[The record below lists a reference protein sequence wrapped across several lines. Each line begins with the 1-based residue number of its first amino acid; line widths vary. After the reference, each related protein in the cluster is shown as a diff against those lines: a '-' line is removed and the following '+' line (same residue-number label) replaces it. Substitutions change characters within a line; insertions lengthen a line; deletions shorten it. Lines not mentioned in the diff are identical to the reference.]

1 MSKPGKGGLNSLLS
15 YRFVKKPRPKLQ
27 HEGSTSSQDSDDT
40 KSTSDDNSQS
50 SDQSLGNSLQNG
62 QSKDL
67 MLEKTNSVTSSH
79 SKDTIDL
86 DETEKY
92 WDEADGTDTL
102 ISVSV
107 IDDRLDANTPEKS
120 EPTTVPETPAS
131 PLSQASSPESPLFR
145 AKPKNIRS
153 KAMEDEASEA
163 SGSSSPWMSK
173 DQGKLT
179 NGSGLGAKKERKK
192 RALPDFSDEESE
204 EDDKGLSAE
213 DTETLNNLKQ
223 IFPSQPHHVIQQAFL
238 DADRIYDLAVE
249 NLIDRGKDNTKKKK
263 RVIRMESSDSEA
275 SQEPPAKRSRRIV
288 SSDDQEEVDS
298 QATIINSQSQDGVVG
313 YTTQEERIKFLSESF
328 PTRSRRSIH
337 RALEEK
343 NWLVD
348 EAAEMLDL
356 KKKENG
362 ADIAIDISDEDEDF
376 LSGDEAG
383 GDSEDSLDDGADEHK
398 TEKQMI
404 LAFFQEATLDELAGS
419 RGCSK
424 RKADIIS
431 KERPFKSYEDLHH
444 KCATVKG
451 ITTDLIG
458 GCREIIRVREV
469 IIRLMQKCEKISAEM
484 ERVVT
489 YLTQQ
494 DSIDESDNRI
504 HITKQPALLNSEF
517 QLKPF
522 QMVGLNWLRI
532 MHSKQINGILADEM
546 GLGKT
551 IQTIAFIAH
560 LLEEGEE
567 GPHVIIVPSSTLENW
582 LREFS
587 VWCPAVKV
595 LVYYGSQEDRRVTR
609 RSILYE
615 DFVDFHVI
623 LTTYNMATGSV
634 EDRSLFKKFEF
645 HYSIF
650 DEGHMLKNMSSLR
663 YQNLMKIQSERRLLL
678 TGTPL
683 QNNLL
688 ELMSLLC
695 FVMPDMFIGKTDHL
709 KRMFSMITKSVD
721 DKRSKYEAERI
732 AHAKQIM
739 KPFLLRRLKSEVQK
753 QLPKKLECVEFCE
766 MIPEQA
772 EGYHNLVNKFQQE
785 LRESTGGPGES
796 KGGAAMLMQLR
807 KAANHP
813 LLLRKHYTDKLLREM
828 SKHIAR
834 EPSHRDRNA
843 NAQLIFEDMCVMH
856 DFEIH
861 KLCKFYEK
869 YIGKYSL
876 PVSAVDD
883 SAKFRV
889 LDDLLVKLKS
899 QDDRVLIFSQF
910 TMMMDIMEDY
920 LKQKKYKYMR
930 LDGSTPV
937 PDRLQMIDKYTNNTD
952 IFIFLLSTK
961 AGGLGINLT
970 AANVVIIHDIDFNPY
985 NDKQAEDRCH
995 RVGQKKE
1002 VSIVRLIVKDTVEEG
1017 MLRCAQEKLKLEKDI
1032 TTSEGSDKES
1042 GADVASLLK
1051 EALGQGKV

>member
-1 MSKPGKGGLNSLLS
+1 MSKAGKTGLSSLLS
-15 YRFVKKPRPKLQ
+15 YRFVKKPRSKLQ
-27 HEGSTSSQDSDDT
+27 HEGSTSSQDSDET
-40 KSTSDDNSQS
+40 KCPSDDNTSQS
-50 SDQSLGNSLQNG
+50 SNQSLTNSIPNG
-62 QSKDL
+62 QSEDL
-67 MLEKTNSVTSSH
+67 KRENSVNSTQ
-79 SKDTIDL
+79 SKDTESL
-86 DETEKY
+86 DDTEKY
-92 WDEADGTDTL
+92 WDEADGTDTV

-107 IDDRLDANTPEKS
+107 IDSRTSTEKS
-120 EPTTVPETPAS
+120 EITTVPETPAS
-131 PLSQASSPESPLFR
+131 PLSRASSPESPLFR

-153 KAMEDEASEA
+153 RALEEEPSEA
-163 SGSSSPWMSK
+163 SGSSPWMSK
-173 DQGKLT
+173 EHGKLT
-179 NGSGLGAKKERKK
+179 NGCEFKSKSRV
-192 RALPDFSDEESE
+192 LPDFSDEESE
-204 EDDKGLSAE
+204 DEDTDLSAE
-213 DTETLNNLKQ
+213 DKKILNNLMQ
-223 IFPSQPHHVIQQAFL
+223 VFPSQSRDVIRQAFL
-238 DADRIYDLAVE
+238 DADKIYELAAE
-249 NLIDRGKDNTKKKK
+249 NLINGGKHNTKKKK
-263 RVIRMESSDSEA
+263 RVIRLDSTDSEN
-275 SQEPPAKRSRRIV
+275 SQEPPAKRARPVV
-288 SSDDQEEVDS
+288 SSDDQDS
-298 QATIINSQSQDGVVG
+298 QATIIDSQSQDGVIG
-313 YTTQEERIKFLSESF
+313 YTTQEERIKFLSDSF
-328 PTRSRRSIH
+328 PTRSRRSIY
-337 RALEEK
+337 RALETK

-348 EAAEMLDL
+348 DAAEMLST

-362 ADIAIDISDEDEDF
+362 AEGGDIDLSDEDEDF
-376 LSGDEAG
+376 ASGDEAG
-383 GDSEDSLDDGADEHK
+383 NSEDSLDDGVDEHQTQK
-398 TEKQMI
+398 EMI
-404 LAFFQEATLDELAGS
+404 LGFFQDATLEELAGS
-419 RGCSK
+419 PGCSK
-424 RKADIIS
+424 RKAEMIL
-431 KERPFKSYEDLHH
+431 KARPFKSYDDLHN
-444 KCATVKG
+444 KFGSVKG
-451 ITTDLIG
+451 LSPDLIG
-458 GCREIIRVREV
+458 GCLEIIRVRDV

-504 HITKQPALLNSEF
+504 HITKQPALLNSDY

-532 MHSKQINGILADEM
+532 MHSKEINGILADEM

-551 IQTIAFIAH
+551 IQTISFVAH

-567 GPHVIIVPSSTLENW
+567 GPHVIIVPSSTIDNW

-634 EDRSLFKKFEF
+634 EDRALFKKFEF

-739 KPFLLRRLKSEVQK
+739 KPFILRRLKSEVQK
-753 QLPKKLECVEFCE
+753 QLPQKSECVKLCE
-766 MIPEQA
+766 MIPDQA
-772 EGYHNLVNKFQQE
+772 ENYHKLVNKFQQE
-785 LRESTGGPGES
+785 LRNSSDGPGES

-813 LLLRKHYTDKLLREM
+813 LLSRTHYTDKLLREM

-834 EPSHRDRNA
+834 EPSHRDRQA
-843 NAQLIFEDMCVMH
+843 NPQLIFEDMCVMH

-861 KLCKFYEK
+861 KLCKYYEK
-869 YIGKYSL
+869 YIGKYKM
-876 PVSAVDD
+876 PPSAIQD

-937 PDRLQMIDKYTNNTD
+937 PERLQMIDEYTNNLD

-1002 VSIVRLIVKDTVEEG
+1002 VSIVRLITKDTVEEG

-1032 TTSEGSDKES
+1032 TTNEGSEQES
-1042 GADVASLLK
+1042 GGDVASLLK

>member
-1 MSKPGKGGLNSLLS
+1 MSKSGLNSLLS
-15 YRFVKKPRPKLQ
+15 YRFVKKPKPKLQ
-27 HEGSTSSQDSDDT
+27 HEISTSSEESDE
-40 KSTSDDNSQS
+40 TSQLCNRSQTTS
-50 SDQSLGNSLQNG
+50 IPNG
-62 QSKDL
+62 QSEHVKG
-67 MLEKTNSVTSSH
+67 ENH
-79 SKDTIDL
+79 STDTENL
-86 DETEKY
+86 DDTEVY
-92 WDEADGTDTL
+92 WDEADDTDTI

-107 IDDRLDANTPEKS
+107 IDSRIDDSSTGKS
-120 EPTTVPETPAS
+120 EVTTVPETPAS
-131 PLSQASSPESPLFR
+131 PLSPQSSPESPLFR
-145 AKPKNIRS
+145 KKAKNVRS
-153 KAMEDEASEA
+153 RVLEDETSEA
-163 SGSSSPWMSK
+163 SASSPWMSK
-173 DQGKLT
+173 ENGKHT
-179 NGSGLGAKKERKK
+179 NGCVPKSKSRV
-192 RALPDFSDEESE
+192 LPDFSDEDSE
-204 EDDKGLSAE
+204 DEDLSTVDKK
-213 DTETLNNLKQ
+213 NLENL
-223 IFPSQPHHVIQQAFL
+223 IEVFPSLSRHVIHQAFL
-238 DADRIYDLAVE
+238 EADKIYELAVE
-249 NLIDRGKDNTKKKK
+249 KLLEKGKDNTKKKK
-263 RVIRMESSDSEA
+263 RVVRLASSDSED
-275 SQEPPAKRSRRIV
+275 SQEPPAKRACPVI
-288 SSDDQEEVDS
+288 SSDQEDS
-298 QATIINSQSQDGVVG
+298 EATIIQSQSQDGVIG

-328 PTRSRRSIH
+328 PARSRRSIY
-337 RALEEK
+337 RALETK

-348 EAAEMLDL
+348 EAAEMLSL

-362 ADIAIDISDEDEDF
+362 LDGNALDVSDDDDEDF
-376 LSGDEAG
+376 NSGDEAEES
-383 GDSEDSLDDGADEHK
+383 DDSLDDQHQ
-398 TEKQMI
+398 TEKEMI
-404 LAFFQEATLDELAGS
+404 LEFFQDATLDELAGTP
-419 RGCSK
+419 GVSK
-424 RKADIIS
+424 RKAEIIIN
-431 KERPFKSYEDLHH
+431 ERPFKSYEDLHV
-444 KCATVKG
+444 KFGRVKG
-451 ITTDLIG
+451 LSQDLIG
-458 GCREIIRVREV
+458 GCREIIKVRNV
-469 IIRLMQKCEKISAEM
+469 IIRLMQKCEKLSAEM

-504 HITKQPALLNSEF
+504 RIRKQPALLNSEM

-532 MHSKQINGILADEM
+532 MHSKDINGILADEM

-551 IQTIAFIAH
+551 IQTISFVAH
-560 LLEEGEE
+560 LLEEGEP
-567 GPHVIIVPSSTLENW
+567 GPHVIIVPSSTIENW
-582 LREFS
+582 MREFS

-615 DFVDFHVI
+615 DYDDFNVI

-634 EDRSLFKKFEF
+634 EDRALFKKFEF

-663 YQNLMKIQSERRLLL
+663 YQNLMKIQSTRRLLL

-732 AHAKQIM
+732 THAKQIM
-739 KPFLLRRLKSEVQK
+739 KPFILRRLKCDVQK
-753 QLPKKLECVEFCE
+753 QLPQKLDSTELCE
-766 MIPEQA
+766 MIPQQVEI
-772 EGYHNLVNKFQQE
+772 YHNLVKTFQQE
-785 LRESTGGPGES
+785 IRNSAEGPGES
-796 KGGAAMLMQLR
+796 KGGSAMLMQLR

-813 LLLRKHYTDKLLREM
+813 LLLRKHYNDKLLREM
-828 SKHIAR
+828 SKHIAK
-834 EPSHRDRNA
+834 EPSHRDRQA
-843 NAQLIFEDMCVMH
+843 TPQLIFEDMCVMH

-861 KLCKFYEK
+861 KLCHFYEK
-869 YIGKYSL
+869 QIGKYSM
-876 PVSAVDD
+876 PPTAIQD

-920 LKQKKYKYMR
+920 LKQKKYRYMR

-937 PDRLQMIDKYTNNTD
+937 PERLQMIDEYTNNPD

-995 RVGQKKE
+995 RVGQKKQ
-1002 VSIVRLIVKDTVEEG
+1002 VSIIRLITKDTVEEG

-1032 TTSEGSDKES
+1032 TTNEESDKDN
-1042 GADVASLLK
+1042 GGDVASLLK

>member
-1 MSKPGKGGLNSLLS
+1 MSKSGKGGLNSLLS
-15 YRFVKKPRPKLQ
+15 YRFVKKPKPKLQ
-27 HEGSTSSQDSDDT
+27 HEGSTSSQDSDET
-40 KSTSDDNSQS
+40 KCPSDDNTNQS
-50 SDQSLGNSLQNG
+50 SDPNL
-62 QSKDL
+62 
-67 MLEKTNSVTSSH
+67 TNSIPNGKSEDLKKKNSNSVSSNEL
-79 SKDTIDL
+79 KDTESL
-86 DETEKY
+86 DGTQKY
-92 WDEADGTDTL
+92 WDEADGPDTV

-107 IDDRLDANTPEKS
+107 IDSRQEDI

-153 KAMEDEASEA
+153 RALEEEPSEA
-163 SGSSSPWMSK
+163 SGSSPWMSK
-173 DQGKLT
+173 EQGRLT
-179 NGSGLGAKKERKK
+179 NGCGLKAKGRV
-192 RALPDFSDEESE
+192 LSDSSDEETEE
-204 EDDKGLSAE
+204 EDKGMSAE
-213 DTETLNNLKQ
+213 DEVTLNNLKEV
-223 IFPSQPHHVIQQAFL
+223 FPSQPLHVVRQAFL
-238 DADRIYDLAVE
+238 DAEKIYELAVE
-249 NLIDRGKDNTKKKK
+249 RLVDTGKHNFKKKK
-263 RVIRMESSDSEA
+263 RVMRMNSSDSEI
-275 SQEPPAKRSRRIV
+275 SQEPPSKRARSVI
-288 SSDDQEEVDS
+288 SSDDQEEDVDS
-298 QATIINSQSQDGVVG
+298 QATIMNNSQSQDGVIG

-328 PTRSRRSIH
+328 PTRSRRSIY
-337 RALEEK
+337 RALETK

-362 ADIAIDISDEDEDF
+362 RDDDMDLSDEDEDF
-376 LSGDEAG
+376 QSGDEAE
-383 GDSEDSLDDGADEHK
+383 DSENSLDDGADEHQ
-398 TEKQMI
+398 TEKEMI
-404 LAFFQEATLDELAGS
+404 LAFFQDANQDELAGTP
-419 RGCSK
+419 GCSK
-424 RKADIIS
+424 KKAEILL
-431 KERPFKSYEDLHH
+431 KERPFKSFEDLHN

-451 ITTDLIG
+451 LTTDLIG
-458 GCREIIRVREV
+458 GCREIIRVRDV
-469 IIRLMQKCEKISAEM
+469 IIRLMQKCEKISMEM

-532 MHSKQINGILADEM
+532 MHSKEINGILADEM

-551 IQTIAFIAH
+551 IQTISFIAH

-567 GPHVIIVPSSTLENW
+567 GPHVIIVPSSTIDNW

-615 DFVDFHVI
+615 DFEDFHVI

-739 KPFLLRRLKSEVQK
+739 KPFILRRLKSEVQK
-753 QLPKKLECVEFCE
+753 QLPKKSERVELCE

-772 EGYHNLVNKFQQE
+772 ENYHNLVNKFQQE
-785 LRESTGGPGES
+785 LRESSVGPGET
-796 KGGAAMLMQLR
+796 KGGASMLMQLR

-813 LLLRKHYTDKLLREM
+813 LLQRRHYTDKLLKEM
-828 SKHIAR
+828 SKHIAK
-834 EPSHRDRNA
+834 EPSHRERQA
-843 NAQLIFEDMCVMH
+843 NPKLIFEDMCVMH

-869 YIGKYSL
+869 HIGKYSM
-876 PVSAVDD
+876 PPSAIQD

-937 PDRLQMIDKYTNNTD
+937 PDRLQMIDEYTNNPD

-995 RVGQKKE
+995 RVGQKRE
-1002 VSIVRLIVKDTVEEG
+1002 VSIVRLITKDTVEEG

-1032 TTSEGSDKES
+1032 TTNEGSDNET

-1051 EALGQGKV
+1051 EALGRGKV